1 MSHETETETV
11 TELDNLTANTSVF
24 FEIVLFKKKSISM
37 NMQGTFMEIFFI
49 GPKRTDFLA
58 LMIMECGIIFFLC
71 YFVSINRDANQLH
84 SNKNIYSIAV

>member
-37 NMQGTFMEIFFI
+37 NMQGTFMEIFLLISVLDLNYFSPLIFNFTNSPI
-49 GPKRTDFLA
+49 G
-58 LMIMECGIIFFLC
+58 
-71 YFVSINRDANQLH
+71 
-84 SNKNIYSIAV
+84 